1 MRRSGIAVLLF
12 FAMSALS
19 FAQSRGSING
29 RVTDPAGAVVVGANV
44 TATNSGTGISRT
56 TVTNSDGLYNFPQL
70 DAGTY
75 NIKVEAKGF
84 AAATQQAVTLV
95 TDTILTRDF
104 SLTVGSAQQEV
115 VVTSEIPMV
124 ETTQS
129 EVAGTLQTSEVQ
141 ALPILNR
148 NFSGMVTLVP
158 GARPSQMT
166 NSNKIGFGGGIAVG
180 GGTGRNVEL
189 EVDGMASRDD
199 VVGGTMFNV
208 TLEGIQEFKV
218 LSHDFSAQYGHTSGS
233 VVIVATK
240 AGTNQL
246 HGTAFAYGRNDA
258 MTAVD
263 YFSDPANGG
272 LGNPPYDREQ
282 FGGSIGGPIVKDKLF
297 FFGGVERVQEN
308 RVKPYPANAYNQAV
322 TLKQALTALTTC
334 PMCVSVGNALQPSP
348 DSPQTIRD
356 LMITAKADYHINEHQ
371 SLFVRWNQQR
381 LDSFNDLIVN
391 TGAPPHPDTD
401 PNGSNVFDVGR
412 GWSIVGSETWVIG
425 NSSVNTFAVQGNHL
439 LTSQT
444 CHCGTPGPFW
454 AWRNM
459 QFPSMQVGVSQNST
473 DQDFYQDT
481 VQFKDDFSHIV
492 GKHSLKV
499 GGDFSFFPT
508 IGVTL
513 AGAGGVT
520 QGETTFFNDP
530 TTIVASQAAWAAN
543 PGCTTTLGAGGVV
556 SGNNCGPY
564 KQGFLTPGAM
574 QQIVVGTVMLGGAAG
589 AGKAD
594 TQGQKQM
601 GFYIQ
606 DDWKIKPRFTLNLG
620 LRYDLDINWYNQ
632 QQYANNRTYL
642 VLKAIGSPY
651 GALPQTPTHDFS
663 PRVGFAWDVTGNGKN
678 VVRAGFGIFF
688 DQMMMI
694 NNFTSAL
701 QETATLGNLA
711 ANFNNTAVG
720 KGLLATTVYGGTLP
734 AGPLPGAT
742 QLRPGAS
749 SNGAWLDPKI
759 TDPYNEQ
766 VHVGFTRQVT
776 GSSIVAADFTH
787 ILGLHDFRAIQ
798 INPIENTTWDPNAAS
813 YNTCNAPAPFRRL
826 QCQFQSVLGDPKIL
840 GGITIPTSINR
851 SQYNELTLHFEQRTR
866 PVTLQG
872 SYTLS
877 YADGFG
883 GAIYGATG
891 GIGPTVPMIPFQPF
905 APGEWG
911 PTLTD
916 ERHHAVISGVVNL
929 PFGVQA
935 SPIFQIG
942 SARPYQPAAG
952 ADWTGAGQLAAGS
965 QAAVR
970 AWFNSSGQP
979 VAPFTPGA
987 TVAGVNSVRGTA
999 TWDLDSRFT
1008 KSFNLWSENRKL
1020 ALFVELYNITNKANF
1035 GNSYNN
1041 VVISPTYGQP
1051 LSFLNNGLSLP
1062 TSRQLQLG
1070 GRFTF

>member
-1 MRRSGIAVLLF
+1 MRRSVIAVLLF
-12 FAMSALS
+12 FALSALS
-19 FAQSRGSING
+19 FAQSRGAING

-44 TATNSGTGISRT
+44 TATNAGTGISRT
-56 TVTNSDGLYNFPQL
+56 TVTNSDGLYSFPQL

-75 NIKVEAKGF
+75 NIKVAAQGF
-84 AAATQQAVTLV
+84 AAATQQAITLV

-104 SLTVGSAQQEV
+104 SLSVGSAQQEV
-115 VVTSEIPMV
+115 VVTSEIPLV

-129 EVAGTLQTSEVQ
+129 QVAGTLQTSEVQ

-218 LSHDFSAQYGHTSGS
+218 LSHDFSAQYGRTSGS
-233 VVIVATK
+233 VVIVGTK
-240 AGTNQL
+240 SGTNQF

-263 YFSDPANGG
+263 YFSDPANKG

-282 FGGSIGGPIVKDKLF
+282 FGGSIGGPIIKDRLF
-297 FFGGVERVQEN
+297 FFGGAERVQEN
-308 RVKPYPANAYNQAV
+308 RVKPYPANAFTQAT

-334 PMCVSVGNALQPSP
+334 PMCVAVGNALQPSSN
-348 DSPQTIRD
+348 SPQTIRD
-356 LMITAKADYHINEHQ
+356 LMLTVKGDYHINNRH

-391 TGAPPHPDTD
+391 SGAPPHPDTD

-425 NSSVNTFAVQGNHL
+425 NASVNTFAIQGNHL

-444 CHCGTPGPFW
+444 CKCGTPGPFW

-459 QFPSMQVGVSQNST
+459 QFPSMQVGVSQNAT

-492 GKHSLKV
+492 GKHSLKF

-520 QGETTFFNDP
+520 QGETSFFDDP
-530 TTIVASQAAWAAN
+530 TTIVTN
-543 PGCTTTLGAGGVV
+543 KVKYP
-556 SGNNCGPY
+556 
-564 KQGFLTPGAM
+564 QGFLTPGVM
-574 QQIVVGTVMLGGAAG
+574 SQMVVGTVMLGGPAG

-594 TQGQKQM
+594 TTGQKQV
-601 GFYIQ
+601 GLYFQ
-606 DDWKIKPRFTLNLG
+606 DDWKIQPRLTLNLG

-632 QQYANNRTYL
+632 PEYASNRTYL
-642 VLKAIGSPY
+642 ALKAISSPY
-651 GALPQTPTHDFS
+651 GALPQTPKRDFS

-701 QETATLGNLA
+701 QEKATLGNLA
-711 ANFNNTAVG
+711 STLSNTAVNTG
-720 KGLLATTVYGGTLP
+720 QLKGVVYGGTVP

-742 QLRPGAS
+742 QFRPGVS

-766 VHVGFTRQVT
+766 VHVGYTRQIT
-776 GSSIVAADFTH
+776 GSSIVSADFTH

-798 INPIENTTWDPNAAS
+798 INPIENPIWDPNAAS
-813 YNTCNAPAPFRRL
+813 YNTCGAPAPFRRL
-826 QCQFQSVLGDPKIL
+826 QCQFQSVLGDGKIL

-877 YADGFG
+877 YANGFG

-905 APGEWG
+905 GPGEWG

-916 ERHHAVISGVVNL
+916 ERHHAVISGVINL
-929 PFGVQA
+929 PWGVQA

-952 ADWTGAGQLAAGS
+952 ADWTGAGQSAAGS

-970 AWFNSSGQP
+970 GWFNSSGQP
-979 VAPFTPGA
+979 VAPFTAGA
-987 TVAGVNSVRGTA
+987 TVASVNSLRGTA

-1008 KSFNLWSENRKL
+1008 KTINLWSESRKL

-1041 VVISPTYGQP
+1041 VVTSPTFAQP
-1051 LSFLNNGLSLP
+1051 LSYLNNGLSLP